1 MGAGAGGAIRT
12 ALHIAYESKW
22 TYFLLALVP
31 SLCDCAGAAL
41 VYTTARRG
49 RVGEHMAL
57 VLAAFTAF
65 NPLLLFDTGVWKQI
79 DGAFALPLLL
89 CFCCWNSAAA
99 CPPPSGSA
107 WRWLSS
113 RRRCCSG
120 RCWRP
125 ATWQLSRWKKISPA
139 PLAADSAVRR
149 WHCCP
154 AGGGAAVFGI
164 AQLLPKLVEKY
175 TGTMSGYPYAT
186 INAFNWMAALGGNWK
201 GLAETVLLGITWQQL
216 GGSNIL
222 LVTAGLAY
230 FAVRSARGGS
240 FSPLL
245 LAAYYGIG
253 VFTLAHCMHERYMV
267 PGVLL
272 TLLAAAHWNDIR
284 LYAAGVGLSLTGFI
298 NLATVYSLTGSGDEW
313 LTSAT
318 SSTVAILTGLV
329 ETVCFVLLL
338 FAMWDI
344 TRHTLPCRSVNPS
357 NPAAACRTA
366 EMDPPRGGRTAGID
380 GGHGGAELCL
390 PGQPHRAAEP
400 AGLHRYRTDRDGDA
414 TGRRGLAVGV
424 PGHFLR
430 RQYDRDR
437 RCGQYGL

>member
-1 MGAGAGGAIRT
+1 
-12 ALHIAYESKW
+12 
-22 TYFLLALVP
+22 
-31 SLCDCAGAAL
+31 
-41 VYTTARRG
+41 
-49 RVGEHMAL
+49 MAL

-99 CPPPSGSA
+99 CRRRLVRRGA
-107 WRWLSS
+107 GYQA
-113 RRRCCSG
+113 RRCCSG

-125 ATWQLSRWKKISPA
+125 ATWQLSLEEDKPA

-230 FAVRSARGGS
+230 FAVRSAG
-240 FSPLL
+240 
-245 LAAYYGIG
+245 
-253 VFTLAHCMHERYMV
+253 
-267 PGVLL
+267 
-272 TLLAAAHWNDIR
+272 AAASRRCCWR
-284 LYAAGVGLSLTGFI
+284 RTMASVCSRWP
-298 NLATVYSLTGSGDEW
+298 TVCM
-313 LTSAT
+313 SAT
-318 SSTVAILTGLV
+318 W
-329 ETVCFVLLL
+329 C
-338 FAMWDI
+338 
-344 TRHTLPCRSVNPS
+344 
-357 NPAAACRTA
+357 PAC
-366 EMDPPRGGRTAGID
+366 
-380 GGHGGAELCL
+380 C
-390 PGQPHRAAEP
+390 
-400 AGLHRYRTDRDGDA
+400 
-414 TGRRGLAVGV
+414 
-424 PGHFLR
+424 
-430 RQYDRDR
+430 
-437 RCGQYGL
+437 